1 MKKMKKICMIGSL
14 LVLLSGCVA
23 GTDPGLPAGPET
35 GEQVTT
41 EETNKTAASP
51 AVSDADSHTLS
62 AELMTFQG
70 GTSGAREY
78 VVAQAQ
84 RACESIN
91 KEVYI
96 EKLTSQPTWRGGVAE
111 VIFRCVDK
119 DDPRLKEQ

>member
-1 MKKMKKICMIGSL
+1 MKKLCMIGVL
-14 LVLLSGCVA
+14 LVFLSGCVA
-23 GTDPGLPAGPET
+23 GTDPGLPAGPEA
-35 GEQVTT
+35 GGQVTT
-41 EETNKTAASP
+41 EETNETAASP

-84 RACESIN
+84 RACESIT